1 MTDRR
6 WIIINNQSCRLRN
19 FSRKFL
25 VNELAEIFDEFF
37 AVDLF
42 DDFFEESEDH
52 ELHSDALGYA
62 PLHHIEELFFVYVTG
77 GRAVGAA
84 HVVG

>member
-1 MTDRR
+1 M
-6 WIIINNQSCRLRN
+6 
-19 FSRKFL
+19 
-25 VNELAEIFDEFF
+25 NEFAEIFDEFL

-52 ELHSDALGYA
+52 ELHGDALGYA
-62 PLHHIEELFFVYVTG
+62 ALHHIEELFFVYVAG
-77 GRAVGAA
+77 GGTVGAT